1 MLGGV
6 SERAGARAGGSNLSA
21 MRKQRVP
28 SRVVTVESILV
39 CWTAALFAGRR
50 QRVNLGRSA
59 GCVGYLPACWRADD
73 SGCSKDAE
81 EGNDVKHAPQSVC
94 ARRKHERSLHAL
106 TRTRPS
112 LGPSARARQSSLRTR
127 RKSSGGAY
135 ESASRLGKPG
145 EPGGTSTGVGTN
157 GRSATRRM
165 SPSRKRRAWHVE
177 KRKAVEAVVPTR
189 IRESRFGCP
198 HVEVQLQKS
207 VGGVWSRISSAYA
220 LQKERSGSSERG
232 PSTE

>member
-50 QRVNLGRSA
+50 QRVNLGRSV
-59 GCVGYLPACWRADD
+59 GCVGYLPACRRADD

-157 GRSATRRM
+157 GR
-165 SPSRKRRAWHVE
+165 KRDSSHVTVSQE
-177 KRKAVEAVVPTR
+177 K
-189 IRESRFGCP
+189 
-198 HVEVQLQKS
+198 
-207 VGGVWSRISSAYA
+207 GVAC
-220 LQKERSGSSERG
+220 
-232 PSTE
+232 

>member
-1 MLGGV
+1 VTLQCPSTSTAFSKGTRNAGRR
-6 SERAGARAGGSNLSA
+6 ERESRREGRREQSLRE
-21 MRKQRVP
+21 RKKRVP
-28 SRVVTVESILV
+28 SRVVAVESILV

-50 QRVNLGRSA
+50 QRVDLGRSV
-59 GCVGYLPACWRADD
+59 GCAGYLPTWRRADD
-73 SGCSKDAE
+73 SGCSKEAV

-165 SPSRKRRAWHVE
+165 SPSSQGEGRGMSRTGRRS
-177 KRKAVEAVVPTR
+177 RPSSLR
-189 IRESRFGCP
+189 GSESRGLVARTSKC
-198 HVEVQLQKS
+198 S
-207 VGGVWSRISSAYA
+207 CRSR
-220 LQKERSGSSERG
+220 
-232 PSTE
+232 

>member
-1 MLGGV
+1 V
-6 SERAGARAGGSNLSA
+6 A
-21 MRKQRVP
+21 
-28 SRVVTVESILV
+28 VESILV

-50 QRVNLGRSA
+50 QRVDLGRSV
-59 GCVGYLPACWRADD
+59 GCAGYLPTWRRADD
-73 SGCSKDAE
+73 SGCSKEAV

-232 PSTE
+232 PSRGERRR